1 MASGDWMHFN
11 LDLLKILLPGLIVWL
26 LFAVPLS
33 AQEKVTLGT
42 VEEVILLP
50 WGVKLK
56 ARIDS
61 GAATTSLTARDLRVV
76 DKTAEFTLPA
86 DSGDLELKL
95 PVKRWVRV
103 KSALGYQR
111 RPVVDL
117 DLCIGP
123 KRVTVRANLT
133 DRSHLKYPLLIGRN
147 TLKSDFVIDCT
158 QNMCAPP
165 QCPETSRK

>member
-1 MASGDWMHFN
+1 MTFIVELFRA
-11 LDLLKILLPGLIVWL
+11 LIPAVIF
-26 LFAVPLS
+26 LFIFAGPLF

-50 WGVKLK
+50 WRVKIM

-61 GAATTSLTARDLRVV
+61 GAATTSLHARDLKVI
-76 DKTAEFTLPA
+76 DKIAEFILPTN
-86 DSGDLELKL
+86 SGELALKL

-103 KSALGYQR
+103 KSSLGHQR

-123 KRVTVRANLT
+123 KRVTVRANLA
-133 DRSHLKYPLLIGRN
+133 DRSNLKYPLLIGRN

-165 QCPETSRK
+165 QCPETTGK